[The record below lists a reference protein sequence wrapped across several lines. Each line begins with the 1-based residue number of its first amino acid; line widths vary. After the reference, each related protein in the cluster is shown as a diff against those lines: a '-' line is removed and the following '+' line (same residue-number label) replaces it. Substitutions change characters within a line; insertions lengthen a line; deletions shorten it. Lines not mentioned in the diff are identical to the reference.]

1 MKYSFMHCDETGW
14 PTAANAQAAIRE
26 KTTPSEWRVVAIVEM
41 EDAMVSLIPIGTQVF
56 VATTK
61 GVLKGV
67 IRSTVVTTNADG
79 QKVVYRY
86 SYGAN
91 DNGDAYPQYVF
102 TDPMEAF
109 RVMEEIQK

>member
-1 MKYSFMHCDETGW
+1 MSYIAMHWSDKGW
-14 PTAANAQAAIRE
+14 EDQAGVLAWISQQAG
-26 KTTPSEWRVVAIVEM
+26 PDQWRVAQCLEL
-41 EDAMVSLIPIGTQVF
+41 DDPPPPLIPIGTQVF
-56 VATTK
+56 VATMK
-61 GVLKGV
+61 GVLKGTV
-67 IRSTVVTTNADG
+67 RSTVVTTNADG

-109 RVMEEIQK
+109 KVMEEMQK